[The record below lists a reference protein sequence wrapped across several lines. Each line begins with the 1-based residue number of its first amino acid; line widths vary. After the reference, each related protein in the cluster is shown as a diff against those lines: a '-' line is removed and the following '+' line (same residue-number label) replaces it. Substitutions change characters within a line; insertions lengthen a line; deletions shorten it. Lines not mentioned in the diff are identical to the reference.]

1 MGNHFSNIKPLSG
14 LYKEWFLDYASYV
27 ILERAIPNILDGLKP
42 VQRRILHSLK
52 ELHDGRYHKVAN
64 VIGNTMKYH
73 PHGDASIGE
82 SIIQIGQKDLLLD
95 KQGNWGNVATGDK
108 AAAPRYIET
117 RLTEFALATVYNRN
131 ITSWVKSYDGRSN
144 EPEILP
150 IKFPLLLNHGVEG
163 IAVGLSTKILPHNFN
178 ELLDASIK
186 IIRGKNTRIY
196 PDFYSGGFADFSQ
209 YNDGKRGGKVRVRA
223 KLEKHEKNSII
234 ITELPYSVNSGNLIN
249 SILKAND
256 KGKIKIKKVDDNTAE
271 NVEILITLPTG
282 VSIEKTIDALYRFT
296 DCEISISPLS
306 CVIMDNK
313 PVFFGVSELLK
324 ISTENTKSL
333 LLKELNHRLIENEKK
348 WHNLSLERIFIENR
362 LYRNIEEIEEW
373 DKVLSTIN
381 ISLKPFTNHL
391 KKDINNDDLIRLT
404 EIKIKRITKFD
415 INKAKDEI
423 KNIESL
429 ILEIK
434 NNIKNIDDFCIDYFK
449 NLKKRFGA
457 DKKRKTIIKTFEN
470 IDAVKVVAS
479 NKKLYVNRS
488 EGFIGTN
495 MRKDELISDC
505 SDIDDI
511 IVIRKN
517 GTLKIVKVDKK
528 VFVGKDIIH
537 CSVFKKNDDRTIYN
551 MIYKDSKSVNT
562 YIKRFAVKS
571 ITRNKEYKLC
581 KNESNDKILYLT
593 VNPNGEAEKVNI
605 HFRAI
610 KNIKNLKLEIDFSKI
625 SIKGRSSIGNIV
637 TKKSVKRV
645 DLKESGISTLQAR
658 KIWYDTS
665 VNRLNVDN
673 RGEYIGEFSSDD
685 RIVTINQKGVMEFK
699 SYELINHF
707 SDDLILIEKYDP
719 EKVISIIYFDGAKK
733 LFYLKRFKAEIVTK
747 PTLLFTGK
755 KDSYLENVTTLF
767 NPVAKL
773 TFKKEAGKDR
783 QFLNIE
789 IPDFISVKSQNA
801 KGKILSKKKIIDIE
815 ISKKETESE
824 NLVKVTND
832 KNSSTAESNFN
843 NQISL
848 NL

>member
-131 ITSWVKSYDGRSN
+131 ITSWIKSYDGRSN

-348 WHNLSLERIFIENR
+348 WHNLSLERIFIEN
-362 LYRNIEEIEEW
+362 
-373 DKVLSTIN
+373 
-381 ISLKPFTNHL
+381 
-391 KKDINNDDLIRLT
+391 
-404 EIKIKRITKFD
+404 
-415 INKAKDEI
+415 
-423 KNIESL
+423 
-429 ILEIK
+429 
-434 NNIKNIDDFCIDYFK
+434 
-449 NLKKRFGA
+449 
-457 DKKRKTIIKTFEN
+457 
-470 IDAVKVVAS
+470 
-479 NKKLYVNRS
+479 
-488 EGFIGTN
+488 
-495 MRKDELISDC
+495 
-505 SDIDDI
+505 
-511 IVIRKN
+511 
-517 GTLKIVKVDKK
+517 
-528 VFVGKDIIH
+528 
-537 CSVFKKNDDRTIYN
+537 
-551 MIYKDSKSVNT
+551 
-562 YIKRFAVKS
+562 
-571 ITRNKEYKLC
+571 
-581 KNESNDKILYLT
+581 
-593 VNPNGEAEKVNI
+593 
-605 HFRAI
+605 
-610 KNIKNLKLEIDFSKI
+610 
-625 SIKGRSSIGNIV
+625 
-637 TKKSVKRV
+637 
-645 DLKESGISTLQAR
+645 
-658 KIWYDTS
+658 
-665 VNRLNVDN
+665 
-673 RGEYIGEFSSDD
+673 
-685 RIVTINQKGVMEFK
+685 
-699 SYELINHF
+699 
-707 SDDLILIEKYDP
+707 
-719 EKVISIIYFDGAKK
+719 
-733 LFYLKRFKAEIVTK
+733 
-747 PTLLFTGK
+747 
-755 KDSYLENVTTLF
+755 
-767 NPVAKL
+767 
-773 TFKKEAGKDR
+773 
-783 QFLNIE
+783 
-789 IPDFISVKSQNA
+789 
-801 KGKILSKKKIIDIE
+801 
-815 ISKKETESE
+815 
-824 NLVKVTND
+824 
-832 KNSSTAESNFN
+832 
-843 NQISL
+843 
-848 NL
+848 

>member
-1 MGNHFSNIKPLSG
+1 MDNHFSNIKPLSG

-131 ITSWVKSYDGRSN
+131 ITSWVKSYDGRSD

-373 DKVLSTIN
+373 DKVLNTIN
-381 ISLKPFTNHL
+381 ISLK
-391 KKDINNDDLIRLT
+391 
-404 EIKIKRITKFD
+404 
-415 INKAKDEI
+415 A
-423 KNIESL
+423 
-429 ILEIK
+429 
-434 NNIKNIDDFCIDYFK
+434 
-449 NLKKRFGA
+449 
-457 DKKRKTIIKTFEN
+457 
-470 IDAVKVVAS
+470 
-479 NKKLYVNRS
+479 
-488 EGFIGTN
+488 
-495 MRKDELISDC
+495 
-505 SDIDDI
+505 
-511 IVIRKN
+511 
-517 GTLKIVKVDKK
+517 
-528 VFVGKDIIH
+528 
-537 CSVFKKNDDRTIYN
+537 
-551 MIYKDSKSVNT
+551 
-562 YIKRFAVKS
+562 
-571 ITRNKEYKLC
+571 
-581 KNESNDKILYLT
+581 
-593 VNPNGEAEKVNI
+593 
-605 HFRAI
+605 
-610 KNIKNLKLEIDFSKI
+610 
-625 SIKGRSSIGNIV
+625 
-637 TKKSVKRV
+637 
-645 DLKESGISTLQAR
+645 
-658 KIWYDTS
+658 
-665 VNRLNVDN
+665 
-673 RGEYIGEFSSDD
+673 
-685 RIVTINQKGVMEFK
+685 
-699 SYELINHF
+699 
-707 SDDLILIEKYDP
+707 
-719 EKVISIIYFDGAKK
+719 
-733 LFYLKRFKAEIVTK
+733 FY
-747 PTLLFTGK
+747 
-755 KDSYLENVTTLF
+755 
-767 NPVAKL
+767 
-773 TFKKEAGKDR
+773 
-783 QFLNIE
+783 
-789 IPDFISVKSQNA
+789 
-801 KGKILSKKKIIDIE
+801 
-815 ISKKETESE
+815 
-824 NLVKVTND
+824 
-832 KNSSTAESNFN
+832 
-843 NQISL
+843 
-848 NL
+848 

>member
-1 MGNHFSNIKPLSG
+1 MIENEENIDSG
-14 LYKEWFLDYASYV
+14 QPNTLTRVGGMYKEWFLDYASYV
-27 ILERAIPNILDGLKP
+27 ILERAVPDLMDGLKP
-42 VQRRILHSLK
+42 VQRRILHSMYDL
-52 ELHDGRYHKVAN
+52 EDGRYNKVAN
-64 VIGNTMKYH
+64 IVGHTMQYH
-73 PHGDASIGE
+73 PHGDASI
-82 SIIQIGQKDLLLD
+82 SDAMVQIGQKELLID
-95 KQGNWGNVATGDK
+95 MQGNWGNIATGDK

-131 ITSWVKSYDGRSN
+131 ITTWIKSYDGRSD

-186 IIRGKNTRIY
+186 IIRGKSTRIY
-196 PDFYSGGFADFSQ
+196 PDFYSGGFADFSH

-223 KLEKHEKNSII
+223 KLDKHEKNSIV

-271 NVEILITLPTG
+271 NVEILITLPAG

-306 CVIMDNK
+306 CVIMNNK
-313 PVFFGVSELLK
+313 PVFYGVSELLK

-333 LLKELNHRLIENEKK
+333 LLTELNHRLIENEKK

-373 DKVLSTIN
+373 DEVLNTIN
-381 ISLKPFTNHL
+381 ISLNPFINHL

-457 DKKRKTIIKTFEN
+457 EKKRKTVIKTFEN

-581 KNESNDKILYLT
+581 KNEINDKILYLT
-593 VNPNGEAEKVNI
+593 VNANG
-605 HFRAI
+605 
-610 KNIKNLKLEIDFSKI
+610 KLEIDFSKI
-625 SIKGRSSIGNIV
+625 SIKGRSSVGNIV

-685 RIVTINQKGVMEFK
+685 RILTINQKGIMEFK

-719 EKVISIIYFDGAKK
+719 EKVICIIYFDGAKK

-815 ISKKETESE
+815 ISKKETDSE
-824 NLVKVTND
+824 NLVKVNND
-832 KNSSTAESNFN
+832 KTPSTAESNFN

>member
-1 MGNHFSNIKPLSG
+1 MDNNFSNIKSLSG
-14 LYKEWFLDYASYV
+14 LYKDWFLDYASYV

-64 VIGNTMKYH
+64 VIGNTMRYH

-131 ITSWVKSYDGRSN
+131 ITSWVKSYDGRSD

-150 IKFPLLLNHGVEG
+150 IKFPLLLNQGVEG

-186 IIRGKNTRIY
+186 IIKGKSTKIY

-209 YNDGKRGGKVRVRA
+209 YNDGKKGGKVRVRA
-223 KLEKHEKNSII
+223 KLDKHDKNSII
-234 ITELPYSVNSGNLIN
+234 ITELPYLVNSSNLIN

-271 NVEILITLPTG
+271 NVEILITLPSG

-306 CVIMDNK
+306 CVIMNNK

-333 LLKELNHRLIENEKK
+333 LLKELKHRLFENEKK

-362 LYRNIEEIEEW
+362 LYRNIEEIEDW
-373 DKVLSTIN
+373 DKVLNTIN
-381 ISLKPFTNHL
+381 VSLKPFTNHL

-429 ILEIK
+429 ISEIK
-434 NNIKNIDDFCIDYFK
+434 NNIKHIDDYCIDYFK
-449 NLKKRFGA
+449 NLKKSFGT
-457 DKKRKTIIKTFEN
+457 DKKRKTVIKTFEN

-495 MRKDELISDC
+495 MKKDELISDC

-517 GTLKIVKVDKK
+517 GSLKIVKIDKK

-537 CSVFKKNDDRTIYN
+537 CAVFKKNDDRTIYN
-551 MIYKDSKSVNT
+551 MIYKDSESVNT

-571 ITRNKEYKLC
+571 ITRNKEYKLS
-581 KNESNDKILYLT
+581 KNENNDKILYLT
-593 VNPNGEAEKVNI
+593 VNSNGEAEKVNI
-605 HFRAI
+605 HLRAI

-658 KIWYDTS
+658 KIWYDNS

-685 RIVTINQKGVMEFK
+685 KIVTINQNGVMEFK

-707 SDDLILIEKYDP
+707 SDDLILIEKHEP
-719 EKVISIIYFDGAKK
+719 EKVINIIYYDGAKK
-733 LFYLKRFKAEIVTK
+733 LFYLKRFKAEIVSK
-747 PTLLFTGK
+747 PTLLFSGK
-755 KDSYLENVTTLF
+755 KTV
-767 NPVAKL
+767 
-773 TFKKEAGKDR
+773 
-783 QFLNIE
+783 I
-789 IPDFISVKSQNA
+789 
-801 KGKILSKKKIIDIE
+801 
-815 ISKKETESE
+815 
-824 NLVKVTND
+824 
-832 KNSSTAESNFN
+832 
-843 NQISL
+843 
-848 NL
+848 